1 MTRCQWAESSVLMQ
15 AYHDHEWGRLVTD
28 DQRLFEFLVLEMM
41 QAGLSWSI
49 VLNKRAALAEAFAQF
64 DYQKIAQ
71 FTEKDV
77 DTLVQNPKIIRHRLK
92 IQAVIHNAKCFIA
105 IQQEFGSFARYLWQF
120 TDSKIIHHHWT
131 SLDQVPTQDKYSQ
144 IISKDLKKR
153 GLKFVGPVTVYSYLQ
168 AIGMINDHLISCDC
182 YAEIVQQTQVHF

>member
-1 MTRCQWAESSVLMQ
+1 MSRCSWAESSPLMQ
-15 AYHDHEWGRLVTD
+15 AYHDHEWGRVVTD

-49 VLNKRAALAEAFAQF
+49 VLNKRASLAEAFAQF

-71 FTEKDV
+71 FTEKKV
-77 DTLVQNPKIIRHRLK
+77 DALVQNPKIIRHRLK
-92 IQAVIHNAKCFIA
+92 LQAVIHNAKCFMA

-120 TDSKIIHHHWT
+120 TDGQIIHHQWT
-131 SLDQVPTQDKYSQ
+131 SLEQVPAQDKYAQ

-153 GLKFVGPVTVYSYLQ
+153 GFKFVGPVTIYSYMQ
-168 AIGMINDHLISCDC
+168 AIGMVNDHLTSCDC
-182 YAEIVQQTQVHF
+182 YAELVQQTQVDL

>member
-1 MTRCQWAESSVLMQ
+1 MSRCSWAESSPLMQ
-15 AYHDHEWGRLVTD
+15 AYHDHEWGRVVTD

-49 VLNKRAALAEAFAQF
+49 VLNKRASLAEAFAQF

-71 FTEKDV
+71 FTEEKV
-77 DTLVQNPKIIRHRLK
+77 ATLVQNPKIIRHRLK
-92 IQAVIHNAKCFIA
+92 LQAVIHNAQCFMA

-120 TDSKIIHHHWT
+120 TDGKIIHHHWT
-131 SLDQVPTQDKYSQ
+131 SLEQVPTQDKYAQ

-153 GLKFVGPVTVYSYLQ
+153 GFKFVGPVTIYSYMQ
-168 AIGMINDHLISCDC
+168 AIGMVNDHLTSCDC
-182 YAEIVQQTQVHF
+182 YGELVQQTQVDL

>member
-1 MTRCQWAESSVLMQ
+1 MSRCSWAESSPLMQ
-15 AYHDHEWGRLVTD
+15 AYHDHEWGRVVTD

-49 VLNKRAALAEAFAQF
+49 VLNKRASLAEAFEQF

-71 FTEKDV
+71 FTEEKV
-77 DTLVQNPKIIRHRLK
+77 ATLVQNPKIIRHRLK
-92 IQAVIHNAKCFIA
+92 LQAVINNAKCFMA

-120 TDSKIIHHHWT
+120 TDGKIIHHHWT
-131 SLDQVPTQDKYSQ
+131 RLEQVPAQDKYAQ

-153 GLKFVGPVTVYSYLQ
+153 GFKFVGPVTIYSYLQ
-168 AIGMINDHLISCDC
+168 AIGMVNDHLTSCDC
-182 YAEIVQQTQVHF
+182 YAELVQQTQVDL